1 MKKRAV
7 VGVLVAGIADN
18 FTVQTCRGVIQAA
31 KDKDIDVVIMPGK
44 YIERDLTS
52 NREIMYEYQYN
63 TLYSYAAVGKVDAII
78 VLAGSICCY
87 TTLERTK
94 EFLEQ
99 YKDTPCVLMGCKI
112 DGYLSVNYDNYL
124 GIKQGIDYLVT
135 KLGCRNIV
143 MMGGPDDN
151 TDALERKHTFLDTL
165 KSYDIPIGEETY
177 FCGNLTKA
185 QREQFGMYID
195 RHPDIEAVVCVND
208 DTALSFYEAMMDK
221 GLVPGKDIYVM
232 GYDNTIAGA
241 KAKPALTTV
250 MADASSLGGRALE
263 LLLDVLE
270 GKNVESV
277 VVPTRFIKRDSFGT
291 MKSHWRSIHVNRLD
305 RDYIDFY
312 YDEIFYRYTIE
323 VNDNRLRILFRS
335 IMELVIDYYE
345 HLGEMNSDDGTLIRL
360 LNTFLHMG
368 ALKYADAEN
377 LLTHIE
383 EVYQLLLSKYE
394 GDVAHSR
401 IISVISSVYRELI
414 ISEEQIQGDMLE
426 RSDKKNYDMKTFVT
440 ASMQFESGAD
450 QNYAILLQRLSWLG
464 IENAD
469 LYIYAQPIMHLDKEE
484 FVTPNHVY
492 LMASL
497 RKGEV
502 KNTRVG
508 RKRRRTSDIFRGS
521 IFEYGGNVKVVFPVF
536 SNENLYGLFLC
547 DMSERI
553 YNNGEFVV
561 GQLGSAAKMLHMLKV
576 NQDIQNEY
584 ERTLVALKDNNIALD
599 ALAKSDGL
607 TGILNRRGFMEEA
620 QKRLLKNRANNIVSL
635 VGYVDMNNLKIV
647 NDRYGHDEGD
657 FSIQHISNTLDELF
671 KDGVVGRLGGDEF
684 GIICDY
690 DGHEDGNDIVAKIY
704 KSFNDFNLTS
714 DKPYNVTVAVGVYC
728 VAADSYTELL
738 EALGFADEKLYIEKQ
753 HRVKNVAKQ

>member
-1 MKKRAV
+1 MKKRVV

-44 YIERDLTS
+44 YIERDLTN

-63 TLYSYAAVGKVDAII
+63 TLYSYAAGGKVDAII

-87 TTLERTK
+87 ATMDRTS

-99 YKDTPCVLMGCKI
+99 YKDTPCVLMGCKM

-151 TDALERKHTFLDTL
+151 TDALERKHTFLETL

-185 QREQFGMYID
+185 QRDLFGMYID

-263 LLLDVLE
+263 LLLDVLD

-277 VVPTRFIKRDSFGT
+277 VVPTRLIKRDSFGT
-291 MKSHWRSIHVNRLD
+291 MKSHRRSIHVNRLE
-305 RDYIDFY
+305 REYIDFY

-323 VNDNRLRILFRS
+323 VNDNRLRILFRTV
-335 IMELVIDYYE
+335 MELVIDYYE
-345 HLGEMNSDDGTLIRL
+345 HLGVMNTDDGTLIRL

-414 ISEEQIQGDMLE
+414 LSEEQIQGDMLE
-426 RSDKKNYDMKTFVT
+426 QSDKKNYDMKTFVT

-484 FVTPNHVY
+484 FVAPNHVY

-508 RKRRRTSDIFRGS
+508 RKRRRSSDIFRGS
-521 IFEYGGNVKVVFPVF
+521 IFEYGGNAKAIFPVF

-547 DMSERI
+547 DMSEQI

-584 ERTLVALKDNNIALD
+584 ERTLVALKENNIALD

-607 TGILNRRGFMEEA
+607 TGILNRRGFMEAAE
-620 QKRLLKNRANNIVSL
+620 KRLMKNRANNIVSL

-690 DGHEDGNDIVAKIY
+690 DGNEDGNDIVAKIY
-704 KSFNDFNLTS
+704 KSFNDFNMTS

-728 VAADSYTELL
+728 VAADSYTELQ
-738 EALGFADEKLYIEKQ
+738 EALGFADEKLYVEKQ
-753 HRVKNVAKQ
+753 HRVKNVAK

>member
-31 KDKDIDVVIMPGK
+31 RDKDIDVVIMPGK

-63 TLYSYAAVGKVDAII
+63 TLYSYAAGGKVDAII

-94 EFLEQ
+94 AFLEQ

-124 GIKQGIDYLVT
+124 GIKQGVDYLVT
-135 KLGCRNIV
+135 KLGCRNIA

-221 GLVPGKDIYVM
+221 GLVPGQDIYVM
-232 GYDNTIAGA
+232 GYDNTIVSA

-250 MADASSLGGRALE
+250 MADASSLGGRAIE
-263 LLLDVLE
+263 LLLDLLD
-270 GKNVESV
+270 GKDVESV
-277 VVPTRFIKRDSFGT
+277 VVTTRLIKRDSFGS
-291 MKSHWRSIHVNRLD
+291 MKSHQRSIQVNRLD
-305 RDYIDFY
+305 REYIDYY

-323 VNDNRLRILFRS
+323 VNDNRLRILFRT
-335 IMELVIDYYE
+335 IMELVIDYYD

-377 LLTHIE
+377 LLTHID

-401 IISVISSVYRELI
+401 IISVISSVYRELV

-426 RSDKKNYDMKTFVT
+426 QSDKKNYDMKTFVT

-450 QNYAILLQRLSWLG
+450 QNYAVLLQRLSWLG

-469 LYIYAQPIMHLDKEE
+469 LYIFAQPIMHLDKEE

-521 IFEYGGNVKVVFPVF
+521 IFEYGGNVKVVFPIF

-547 DMSERI
+547 DMSEQI

-584 ERTLVALKDNNIALD
+584 ERTLVALKENNIALD

-607 TGILNRRGFMEEA
+607 TGILNRRGFMEAAE
-620 QKRLLKNRANNIVSL
+620 KRLMKNRANNIVSL

-690 DGHEDGNDIVAKIY
+690 DGNEDGNDIVAKIY
-704 KSFNDFNLTS
+704 KSFNDFNMTS

-728 VAADSYTELL
+728 VAADSYTELQ
-738 EALGFADEKLYIEKQ
+738 EALGFADEKLYVEKQ
-753 HRVKNVAKQ
+753 HRVKNVAK